1 LAAGSDSDRMAGGHS
16 RARSSRVAAV
26 TEQAARPL
34 LEEVAAAREE
44 TARYRRAVGDLR
56 RVPDTLGDA

>member
-1 LAAGSDSDRMAGGHS
+1 MAGGHS